1 MLLVKNYM
9 KLMLNLIQL
18 DCHAHMI
25 ISGSMIWNVRVQNKL
40 YKLVQDK
47 MINAA
52 PLNVLQ
58 CSAKV
63 KDQAQELFWF
73 KVRQVFSR

>member
-1 MLLVKNYM
+1 
-9 KLMLNLIQL
+9 
-18 DCHAHMI
+18 
-25 ISGSMIWNVRVQNKL
+25 MIWNVRVQNKL